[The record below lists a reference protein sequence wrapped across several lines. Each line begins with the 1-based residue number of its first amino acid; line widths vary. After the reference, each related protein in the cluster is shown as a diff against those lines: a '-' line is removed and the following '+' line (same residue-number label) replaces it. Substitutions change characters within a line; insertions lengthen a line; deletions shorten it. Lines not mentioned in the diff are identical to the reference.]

1 MEFLIIIGL
10 VLLNGFFSMAEISL
24 LSSRKYKLEMAAKK
38 GSQKAKIA
46 LELASNPTKFLST
59 VQIGITL
66 IGVLLGV
73 FSGRNLTATIENYVV
88 EISFLAPYSHTLSV
102 GLVVVI
108 ITYLSIVLGELLPK
122 RIGLT
127 HPETIALIISTP
139 MKVISKITYPF
150 VWLLTKTN
158 DILLTILRIKP
169 GLDSKVTEEEIK
181 SIIQEGTDGGEIQ
194 EIEQD
199 IVERVFDL
207 GDRTAGSLMTH
218 RMDLVWLDIHDN
230 WNTIKEKI
238 RSEIHSVYPIG
249 DKTLEETKG
258 IVILK
263 DIFLIE
269 NQENFKIANYIKQP
283 IYVHENMP
291 AYKLLERFKT
301 EKMHYAIVVDEFG
314 STRGMLTM
322 NDLMDALVG
331 ESNDFDP
338 EEYSIQKRDDDT
350 WLADAQFP
358 FYDFLRYFDLQ
369 GVDDDNDEQTFH
381 TLGGLMIRE
390 LKRLPTV
397 GDKIKFANLYLEIID
412 MDGQRIDKILI
423 GLNN

>member
-1 MEFLIIIGL
+1 MEFLIILGL

-46 LELASNPTKFLST
+46 MELAGNPTKFLST

-73 FSGRNLTATIENYVV
+73 FSGQNITESLEKYVTEFPV
-88 EISFLAPYSHTLSV
+88 FSHYAHSIAV
-102 GLVVVI
+102 GLVVVM
-108 ITYLSIVLGELLPK
+108 ITYVSIVLGELLPK

-127 HPETIALIISTP
+127 HPESIAIEIAAPMKIIS
-139 MKVISKITYPF
+139 KVTSPF

-158 DILLTILRIKP
+158 DLLLTILQIKP
-169 GLDSKVTEEEIK
+169 SLDSKVTEEEIK

-218 RMDLVWLDIHDN
+218 RMDLVWLDINDN
-230 WNTIKEKI
+230 LDVIKQKI
-238 RSEIHSVYPIG
+238 KSEIHSVYPVG
-249 DKTLEETKG
+249 NKTLEETKG

-263 DIFLIE
+263 DIFLAE
-269 NQENFKIANYIKQP
+269 NQTDFKLSKYLKQP
-283 IYVHENMP
+283 IYVHDNMP
-291 AYKLLERFKT
+291 AYKLLERFKV
-301 EKMHYAIVVDEFG
+301 ERMHYAIVVDEFG

-331 ESNDFDP
+331 DSNDFDP

-350 WLADAQFP
+350 WLADAQYP

-381 TLGGLMIRE
+381 TIGGLMIRE
-390 LKRLPTV
+390 LKRLPNT
-397 GDKIKFANLYLEIID
+397 GDKIKFANLILEIID
-412 MDGQRIDKILI
+412 MDGQRIDKILVQ
-423 GLNN
+423 LNN